1 MLHFLYTNKIA
12 IKQCKYCNIFS
23 LLVLWLI
30 LIKKIY
36 FFILFLFLSLVS
48 VSDKYHCLREIIAEI
63 YHTLLN
69 ISLQYFM
76 KSAIHL
82 LINLQGF
89 GFYLPTLHQGL
100 RS

>member
-1 MLHFLYTNKIA
+1 MIFLVCWCYGK
-12 IKQCKYCNIFS
+12 
-23 LLVLWLI
+23 L

-89 GFYLPTLHQGL
+89 IYRPYIKALDHDTSTKLYFTIQEDNVPC
-100 RS
+100 